1 MKKLE
6 ISITKNGIK
15 VIGDGQELLTTK
27 AISITMDGEEEK
39 PQPTPEPTPEPTPK
53 SEVYTFDAWNP
64 QVTHT
69 RLTEPKGDWAVLHCI
84 SENQKSVHLPQN
96 VQSVGDMLVL
106 TVKPQSAKY
115 GDAEK
120 AYTSGLAY
128 SRRMFGKGR
137 LDVRANLSGDKAVKN
152 SIWVTTSAMTDKE
165 TGLRYLY
172 EWDWVE
178 YTPAD
183 TGSNNTSRG
192 MWMWQENAQS
202 VSDKA
207 LPYIFPDKG
216 YSLSGGCWYWTGKA
230 WTQTKL
236 YNIYR
241 NGNRLKGRPSG
252 RTYYITNT
260 ERGKEIDSADLRWI
274 RDDGKIGQGLDGNQW
289 FVVTDREPLGLGAD
303 KSQFLDGKTSI
314 SGWHIWSLIVD
325 DDYIAYLCD
334 GKEYWRIT
342 NDQLHELTIQD
353 DITFNV
359 IFATNV
365 IGTPKGNVEMQVD
378 YVKFTPKE

>member
-1 MKKLE
+1 MR
-6 ISITKNGIK
+6 
-15 VIGDGQELLTTK
+15 QELRFFRTGH
-27 AISITMDGEEEK
+27 SIEIEAEGQVIASIPMAEEQ
-39 PQPTPEPTPEPTPK
+39 PQPAPEPEPQPK
-53 SEVYTFDAWNP
+53 SEVYTFGEWNP

-69 RLTEPKGDWAVLHCI
+69 RLAEPKTMWAVLHSL

-106 TVKPQSAKY
+106 KY

-128 SRRMFGKGR
+128 SRRMFRKGR

-152 SIWVTTSAMTDKE
+152 SIWVTTSAMTDKA

-172 EWDWVE
+172 ELDCVE

-183 TGSNNTSRG
+183 TGKDNTSRG
-192 MWMWQENAQS
+192 MWMWQDNAQS

-216 YSLSGGCWYWTGKA
+216 YSLSGGCWWWTGKA
-230 WTQTKL
+230 WTQGKQ

-241 NGNRLKGRPSG
+241 NGNRLKGHPSG
-252 RTYYITNT
+252 RTYYITNP
-260 ERGKEIDSADLRWI
+260 ERGKEIDSADLMWI

-289 FVVTDREPLGLGAD
+289 FVVTEREPYGGGAV

-334 GKEYWRIT
+334 DKEYWRIT

-365 IGTPKGNVEMQVD
+365 IGAPKGNVEMQVD
-378 YVKFTPKE
+378 YVKFTPKT